1 MDIIRKNR
9 PAPDTGPEVLDRQ
22 LGLMNMGNNSELYH
36 RVLEEYRSENLDTL
50 TKLGA
55 AIREKRFSDA
65 ADIVHKVKSSS
76 GSIGAK
82 SLYDTAV
89 LLQKALDEERE
100 EDIASLF
107 DRFSKLFEKLLE
119 ELNDLKRGEGIGI

>member
-1 MDIIRKNR
+1 
-9 PAPDTGPEVLDRQ
+9 
-22 LGLMNMGNNSELYH
+22 MGNNSELYH